1 MNSEAAKLA
10 VNGGKAAV
18 RKPLAAFSSIGAREK
33 AAVREFLD
41 RGGLQS
47 GFHGSARPSFFGGEQ
62 VRAFEASWS
71 NRFGVQHSVS
81 VNSATSG
88 LIAAMGAVGIGPGD
102 EVIVPP
108 FTMTATALAPLIY
121 GGVPVFV
128 DVEPEYFCLNID
140 LVEAAITPA
149 TRAIIAVNL
158 FGHPADLVRLRTLA
172 LSLIHI

>member
-10 VNGGKAAV
+10 VNGGKAVV
-18 RKPLAAFSSIGAREK
+18 RKPLAAFSSIGARER

-88 LIAAMGAVGIGPGD
+88 LIAAMGVAERTAHHATPDAVIKAAD
-102 EVIVPP
+102 K
-108 FTMTATALAPLIY
+108 ALY
-121 GGVPVFV
+121 
-128 DVEPEYFCLNID
+128 
-140 LVEAAITPA
+140 
-149 TRAIIAVNL
+149 RAKNKGRNQV
-158 FGHPADLVRLRTLA
+158 
-172 LSLIHI
+172 SE